1 MTNEAFARVRI
12 DQLLRDAGWPLIDGR
27 SVRYEYPLDDGGKAD
42 YVLFDRLGRALAVLE
57 AKSTSVNLGEGEAQG
72 QRYAS
77 QLRVPYI
84 FLSNGEE
91 VWFRDTGQD
100 AHFRPVATVFSQDDL
115 TRRKAA
121 REIRRNPL
129 DIAIDPRIVERLY
142 QTNCIDTLCREIV
155 TGRRKLLV
163 EMATGTGKTRT
174 AAALLKRLFDA
185 NWATRALFVVDRNT
199 LGIQAEDAFSE
210 HLPHLPTYR
219 VPRTGRRFQDEKRI
233 TIVTLQT
240 LVNEY
245 EKYSSGYFD
254 LIVIDECHRSIYG
267 QWRRALDHFDGIKV
281 GMTAT
286 PCVMRDAPDV
296 DEDDRV
302 AIRDTLRFFELDRPT
317 FTYTLPEA
325 IADGHLVPYE
335 IYRAMTARTA
345 ATEGFAVAR
354 DEIDWQALDEATR
367 AELEELFADQNPLV
381 VDPTALER
389 RFTIPERNRAM
400 VREFRAVLEQGYTGP
415 NGVRRAPDW
424 GKTIVFAVTKR
435 HAETLARL
443 FDEVFADKKPAPMVR
458 YADFVIS
465 GMGADDTVD
474 GQAKI
479 KRFKREPF
487 PQILVSVNML
497 DTGFDCPDVRNL
509 VMARFTHSSILY
521 GDKLNA
527 AQWRKLQ
534 AGTFYGNDVDPKMIS
549 LASMNL
555 ALRGLPDVR
564 ILKRN
569 VLTTSF
575 DRQEK
580 AEKGLPLDGYDVILA
595 NPPFSGRIDK
605 DRIVDD
611 VKIGATTA
619 TELLFVRYMI
629 DNLKEGGRCGVIVP
643 EGVLFGSTG
652 AHKELRRMLMQN
664 NRVEAVLSLPG
675 GVFQPY
681 SGVKTSVLVFT
692 RGRRTDRV
700 MFLHAS
706 NDGFKLDANHD
717 QPIEADDLP
726 GLIDAFA
733 NRDKHWKDWKTRD
746 SEKPWTYN
754 WWFADAAAI
763 EREDWNLSASRY
775 RPETRETTEH
785 RDPRKL
791 LGELQEEVTAILSDI
806 DALAS
811 ELRERTA

>member
-12 DQLLRDAGWPLIDGR
+12 DQLLRDADWPLVDGR

-57 AKSTSVNLGEGEAQG
+57 AKSTSVSLAAGEAQG
-72 QRYAS
+72 QRYAN
-77 QLRVPYI
+77 QLQVPYI

-91 VWFRDTGQD
+91 VWFRDTGED

-115 TRRKAA
+115 ARRKAA

-185 NWATRALFVVDRNT
+185 NWATRVLFVVDRNT
-199 LGIQAEDAFSE
+199 LGIQAEDAFAE
-210 HLPHLPTYR
+210 HLPHLPCYR

-267 QWRRALDHFDGIKV
+267 QWRRAIDHFDGIKV

-296 DEDDRV
+296 DEDDRI

-325 IADGHLVPYE
+325 IEDGHLVPYE

-345 ATEGFAVAR
+345 ATEGFTVAR
-354 DEIDWQALDEATR
+354 NEIDWQALDDATR
-367 AELEELFADQNPLV
+367 AELEELFAEQDPLV

-389 RFTIPERNRAM
+389 KFTIPERNRAM
-400 VREFRAVLEQGYTGP
+400 VREFREVLEQGYTGP
-415 NGVRRAPDW
+415 NGIRRAPDW

-435 HAETLARL
+435 HAETLARM
-443 FDEVFADKKPAPMVR
+443 FDEVFADKKSAPTVR

-521 GDKLNA
+521 QQMRG
-527 AQWRKLQ
+527 R
-534 AGTFYGNDVDPKMIS
+534 GTRRAPGKERFTMWDFTGVT
-549 LASMNL
+549 
-555 ALRGLPDVR
+555 LRHADEEGP
-564 ILKRN
+564 
-569 VLTTSF
+569 
-575 DRQEK
+575 
-580 AEKGLPLDGYDVILA
+580 G
-595 NPPFSGRIDK
+595 
-605 DRIVDD
+605 
-611 VKIGATTA
+611 
-619 TELLFVRYMI
+619 
-629 DNLKEGGRCGVIVP
+629 EGGVVVARP
-643 EGVLFGSTG
+643 
-652 AHKELRRMLMQN
+652 APQQQQPRRML
-664 NRVEAVLSLPG
+664 
-675 GVFQPY
+675 
-681 SGVKTSVLVFT
+681 T
-692 RGRRTDRV
+692 
-700 MFLHAS
+700 
-706 NDGFKLDANHD
+706 LDVHD
-717 QPIEADDLP
+717 E
-726 GLIDAFA
+726 IDP
-733 NRDKHWKDWKTRD
+733 T
-746 SEKPWTYN
+746 
-754 WWFADAAAI
+754 
-763 EREDWNLSASRY
+763 
-775 RPETRETTEH
+775 TREWVTIDEDGRAFMDFDEARAQELGAAFETWLDGQQFNADQL
-785 RDPRKL
+785 RL
-791 LGELQEEVTAILSDI
+791 LHLIKEQIKANAADLTLFESWRFDAPPLSMNGGFQRARSVFGGEAELER
-806 DALAS
+806 ALAS
-811 ELRERTA
+811 LNGAVFGNDAPRDGDDTTGPRQPFN